1 MMYSPNPRPP
11 PPAWRKFTVVLILFV
26 INLLNYADRFTIAG
40 VLTDIQQYYNI
51 DNDMGGLLQT
61 VFIVFFMLFS
71 PVCGF
76 LGDRYNR
83 KWIMVAGILVW
94 VLAVFASTFVPAD
107 KFWLFLLMRGIVG
120 VGEASYAVVSPSLI
134 GDLYSGKRRSQMLM
148 LYYFAIPVGS
158 GIGYVIGSQLSATFG
173 SWEWGMRLT
182 PAFGAFCIVLT
193 CLFVYE
199 PERGSA
205 EPGEALLPK
214 DPDAPKEPM
223 GNQMLD
229 YLHDLRMLMKNP
241 TYIFSTFGYTAL
253 VFVTGTLS
261 WWVPTAM
268 SHAKAHEL
276 GLNSTDL
283 LSDEYKLD
291 INLKFGAVTI
301 AGGIAGVCIGAL
313 LAEML
318 RQGQLCFRFF
328 KTERACPIICAIG
341 ALIGTPA
348 LFSAMHVIGHSE
360 TESYALMFITITGL
374 SFNWSINVD
383 LLMSVVVPW
392 RRNSSIAWQI
402 LISHLFGDAAGPYLI
417 GMLSDR
423 FRGAQTSPWSR
434 FVSLRTAFYIPNAF
448 CILSVLLFF
457 IASMTVLRD
466 QAVYRREMGANKMD
480 NNIKLDEDDP
490 MALFAAIAAEA
501 DAIEEDELP
510 EEERPRWTDAS
521 QCLYRPP
528 DTKKAKKRPTLQEAV
543 RAVRL
548 QLDKDGQQALI
559 AKLDDPEA
567 SHEID
572 KWMAGFED
580 VRFTHNVA
588 PFLRKRAAE
597 LAPDVEQHSI
607 WHDLSGCIWNVAKFI
622 VAEQVNFSDEDCGL
636 VARELAAHRLAAAR
650 RQNDRFA
657 QRYLASAPRIEL
669 PADDDAAEDEEQL
682 LAVQWITDCTHRM
695 RIQDLSAELGC
706 SVEQAEEWL
715 GRSQGTCSGRSS
727 PLRTEEGDYD
737 PSALVGYSDEEDEVE
752 EHEDGLD
759 VHGYPG
765 RTPFGVTKQVTPA
778 KSPEPAAVVAVVEQ
792 QSAVSPALA
801 VVTKEV
807 TLAKSPRPD
816 PVDVVVAEQQPAP
829 SVSPI
834 IAVKS
839 EPVDGDATAEP
850 VEQFEAPPAPGPPID
865 IKPDIKHEIGEGRK
879 KKKNMEKQP
888 KQPHFSRRGR
898 ATPEIRQLLHAERD
912 KWRVTFGDDGRYRVK
927 LYTPRFGFDSGSL
940 VYGDDQDQLSLLQDT
955 GHTYYARIFGN
966 QMREIFGDMRR
977 KGGDKDRKAIGDAH
991 GGPSVPQRK
1000 VYKFAGDSMT
1010 LTRVPVSY
1018 ASAAHI
1024 SRAQPTQPWHP
1035 AALAEEFATEAWS
1048 FERLDKVDA
1057 GHVTDEQQR
1066 KILVDGWR
1074 GTKRCNIRR
1083 TAIITDYQT
1092 LHFWND
1098 DTLAT
1103 VVNTVRGP
1111 RDFQLLLDGYRK
1123 ANAKYHPHVPSAVVF
1138 VFNPATVFDLDGYN
1152 WEANKRPSEKRQER
1166 FEELTKMCLSLRT
1179 ELLEQLDRAEREGHR
1194 MRVQRDQLRFF
1205 FTTIPEA
1212 RHAVRVFEV
1221 FNDKLRDWA
1230 HRNSREYP
1238 ELRVLD
1244 WAKYVKEEAYRAN
1257 KQGDKRNKK
1266 QPANNPYPHGSIA
1279 AYYWAFKELYL
1290 EKVVK
1295 QPRRERNA
1303 QLDDD

>member
-1 MMYSPNPRPP
+1 
-11 PPAWRKFTVVLILFV
+11 
-26 INLLNYADRFTIAG
+26 
-40 VLTDIQQYYNI
+40 
-51 DNDMGGLLQT
+51 
-61 VFIVFFMLFS
+61 
-71 PVCGF
+71 
-76 LGDRYNR
+76 
-83 KWIMVAGILVW
+83 
-94 VLAVFASTFVPAD
+94 
-107 KFWLFLLMRGIVG
+107 
-120 VGEASYAVVSPSLI
+120 
-134 GDLYSGKRRSQMLM
+134 
-148 LYYFAIPVGS
+148 
-158 GIGYVIGSQLSATFG
+158 
-173 SWEWGMRLT
+173 
-182 PAFGAFCIVLT
+182 
-193 CLFVYE
+193 
-199 PERGSA
+199 
-205 EPGEALLPK
+205 
-214 DPDAPKEPM
+214 
-223 GNQMLD
+223 
-229 YLHDLRMLMKNP
+229 
-241 TYIFSTFGYTAL
+241 
-253 VFVTGTLS
+253 
-261 WWVPTAM
+261 
-268 SHAKAHEL
+268 
-276 GLNSTDL
+276 
-283 LSDEYKLD
+283 
-291 INLKFGAVTI
+291 
-301 AGGIAGVCIGAL
+301 
-313 LAEML
+313 
-318 RQGQLCFRFF
+318 
-328 KTERACPIICAIG
+328 
-341 ALIGTPA
+341 
-348 LFSAMHVIGHSE
+348 
-360 TESYALMFITITGL
+360 
-374 SFNWSINVD
+374 
-383 LLMSVVVPW
+383 
-392 RRNSSIAWQI
+392 
-402 LISHLFGDAAGPYLI
+402 
-417 GMLSDR
+417 
-423 FRGAQTSPWSR
+423 
-434 FVSLRTAFYIPNAF
+434 
-448 CILSVLLFF
+448 
-457 IASMTVLRD
+457 
-466 QAVYRREMGANKMD
+466 MD
-480 NNIKLDEDDP
+480 NNIKVDEDDP

-501 DAIEEDELP
+501 DAIEVDELP

-567 SHEID
+567 SDEID

-607 WHDLSGCIWNVAKFI
+607 WHDLSGCIWNMAKFI
-622 VAEQVNFSDEDCGL
+622 IAEQVNFSDEDCGL
-636 VARELAAHRLAAAR
+636 VARELAAHRFAAAR

-669 PADDDAAEDEEQL
+669 PADDDGAEDEEQV

-706 SVEQAEEWL
+706 TVEQAEEWMS
-715 GRSQGTCSGRSS
+715 RSQGTCSGRSS
-727 PLRTEEGDYD
+727 PLRTEEDDYD
-737 PSALVGYSDEEDEVE
+737 PSALVGYSDEEDEAE

-765 RTPFGVTKQVTPA
+765 RTAFGVAKQVTPA

-792 QSAVSPALA
+792 QPSSSPAA
-801 VVTKEV
+801 VTVTKEV
-807 TLAKSPRPD
+807 TLEKSPRPD
-816 PVDVVVAEQQPAP
+816 PAAIVVAAEQQHPP
-829 SVSPI
+829 SASPI

-839 EPVDGDATAEP
+839 EPVDVDTTPVPVALAASSTIITVKAEP
-850 VEQFEAPPAPGPPID
+850 VEQFEAPSPPGPPID

-879 KKKNMEKQP
+879 KKKMEKQP
-888 KQPHFSRRGR
+888 KQPKRVKEAAAALRAGPSWNPRRRPPRRTPLNGYLTADHFSRRGR
-898 ATPEIRQLLHAERD
+898 ASPEIRQLLHAERD
-912 KWRVTFGDDGRYRVK
+912 KWRVTFGDDERYRVK

-940 VYGDDQDQLSLLQDT
+940 VYGDDRDQLSLLQDT
-955 GHTYYARIFGN
+955 GHTYYARIFGI
-966 QMREIFGDMRR
+966 QMREMFGDMRR

-991 GGPSVPQRK
+991 GGPSVPERK
-1000 VYKFAGDSMT
+1000 VYKFAGDSKT
-1010 LTRVPVSY
+1010 LMRVPVSY

-1057 GHVTDEQQR
+1057 GHVTDEEQR

-1074 GTKRCNIRR
+1074 GTRRCNIRR
-1083 TAIITDYQT
+1083 TAIITDHQT

-1111 RDFQLLLDGYRK
+1111 GDFQLLLDGYRK

-1152 WEANKRPSEKRQER
+1152 WEANKRPSEKRQEP
-1166 FEELTKMCLSLRT
+1166 FEELTKMCLALRS

-1266 QPANNPYPHGSIA
+1266 QPANNPYPHGSVA